1 MQTSYKRCDCGST
14 ITQFKLI
21 KSFTHGAARRA
32 DLLPVQMKAG
42 DMLAYSSALLHGTGA
57 NTSLCATVSVAFQC
71 SLGWLRQ
78 EENQC
83 LAHPPA
89 MARALPEKLRR
100 LLGYDFGGPSLGFVG
115 RDDPHRVFEVP
126 PHGPARR
133 STPEI
138 DAAQRKLMRQPFTI
152 SRAGVQ

>member
-1 MQTSYKRCDCGST
+1 
-14 ITQFKLI
+14 
-21 KSFTHGAARRA
+21 
-32 DLLPVQMKAG
+32 
-42 DMLAYSSALLHGTGA
+42 MLAYSSALLHGTGA

-115 RDDPHRVFEVP
+115 QHAALRLRLTPHSASSCASHSPFRALAYNETANVHMHMHACEQVP
-126 PHGPARR
+126 CFIWLLLSEACHH
-133 STPEI
+133 
-138 DAAQRKLMRQPFTI
+138 
-152 SRAGVQ
+152 